1 MTQRE
6 LIDFCLEMPQS
17 YEDYP
22 FDDVT
27 PVIRHAANKKMFAL
41 VGETDGRLTV
51 SLKCDPFEADLLRQT
66 FKDVNPGYHFNK
78 THWNTVTLDGDVPI
92 EEVKRQIEAS
102 YDLIKPKVRKS
113 GKKKAKNKEV

>member
-6 LIDFCLEMPQS
+6 LIDICLELPQA

-27 PVIRHAANKKMFAL
+27 PVLRHGANKKMFAL
-41 VGETDGRLTV
+41 V
-51 SLKCDPFEADLLRQT
+51 
-66 FKDVNPGYHFNK
+66 
-78 THWNTVTLDGDVPI
+78 GDVPI

-102 YDLIKPKVRKS
+102 YDLIKPKMRKRKRNE
-113 GKKKAKNKEV
+113 GD